1 MHKVNFRFAI
11 DRLMFSAQGKR
22 LHMWPKGTKNQKN
35 KETSKS
41 LEFFPFDEFLKLQAN
56 KLLSSYYLV

>member
-1 MHKVNFRFAI
+1 
-11 DRLMFSAQGKR
+11 
-22 LHMWPKGTKNQKN
+22 MWPKGTKNQKN

-56 KLLSSYYLV
+56 KLLSSYTT